1 MDTLERG
8 DRFEKAIGNLITEDF
23 RNYLIDNKFFTLPA
37 SLHHHGN
44 YQGGLFDH
52 SYAVMECLVDMTQG
66 MDIKWQDE
74 RSPYI
79 VGMFHDLCKIEN
91 YKRDIITTEWNKR
104 DIITTEWRYDNRQ
117 ILPGH
122 GDKSV
127 LLLSQF
133 MTLTEEEVYCIRF
146 HMGPYEAWSR
156 EQYGRAIEKYE
167 TVLWTHTADM
177 YASRVVGI

>member
-1 MDTLERG
+1 MDAMERG
-8 DRFEKAIGNLITEDF
+8 SKFDKAVGDLISEDF
-23 RNYLIDNKFFTLPA
+23 RNYLIDNGFFTLPA
-37 SLHHHGN
+37 SVHHHGN
-44 YQGGLFDH
+44 YEGGLFDH
-52 SYAVMECLVDMTQG
+52 SMAVMERLVDMTQN
-66 MDIKWQDE
+66 MDIPWQEE

-79 VGMFHDLCKIEN
+79 VGMFHDLCKIES
-91 YKRDIITTEWNKR
+91 YKRDIITR
-104 DIITTEWRYDNRQ
+104 EWRYDDQQ

-156 EQYGRAIEKYE
+156 EQYGRAVERYE

-177 YASRVVGI
+177 YASKVMGI